1 MSSIRPSD
9 AQLRVMEWVGSQ
21 GAAIFVLVAVLL
33 TVLIREINKIDI
45 AKIENLSELPGVP
58 IFGSL
63 FLLGR
68 YHARNCARLA
78 KDYGDVFQA
87 RLGNR
92 VSLSPPWDL
101 KEHLLTAS

>member
-1 MSSIRPSD
+1 MLSDTRVRMSSIRPSD
-9 AQLRVMEWVGSQ
+9 ALGRLTEYAGFWE
-21 GAAIFVLVAVLL
+21 AAIVLL
-33 TVLIREINKIDI
+33 VVVLLIALIRETNETDI

-68 YHARNCARLA
+68 HHARNCARLA

-92 VSLSPPWDL
+92 VSLSSP
-101 KEHLLTAS
+101 